1 MTPKPDVRET
11 GSSSLPRSALTMIVR
26 IWRGQSI
33 GKDADA
39 YRQHVTKHVFPTL
52 SAIAG
57 HAGAYLLERSVGPS
71 TEFLAVTLWDSIEA
85 VKQFAG
91 IDPDIAIVEPAARA
105 VLADFDDFVRH
116 YEVSDRSYCGASRAV
131 GLSSAQKWFKSPR
144 RALLPPPLVAH
155 TRLPR

>member
-1 MTPKPDVRET
+1 
-11 GSSSLPRSALTMIVR
+11 
-26 IWRGQSI
+26 
-33 GKDADA
+33 
-39 YRQHVTKHVFPTL
+39 VFPAL

-91 IDPDIAIVEPAARA
+91 TDPDIAIVEPAARA

-116 YEVSDRSYCGASRAV
+116 YKVSHRSDCGTSPAV
-131 GLSSAQKWFKSPR
+131 RLSSAQK
-144 RALLPPPLVAH
+144 
-155 TRLPR
+155 